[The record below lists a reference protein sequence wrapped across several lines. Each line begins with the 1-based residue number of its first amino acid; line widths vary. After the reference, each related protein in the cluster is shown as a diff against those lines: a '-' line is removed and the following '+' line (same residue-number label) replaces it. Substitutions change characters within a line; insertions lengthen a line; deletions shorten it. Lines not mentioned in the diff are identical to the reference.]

1 MYDLRKTNAWWAIGS
16 LVLMLIGLCLM
27 CTSCSLR
34 APAGPDVTGH
44 THGLGAAL
52 VAIGGLCIWIG
63 AITVIGCTLIRI
75 AGFFPATA
83 AIVAIASPF
92 IGEVAALGIAT
103 TVLGGV
109 VVWFGVHS
117 WVLYVATLGLVSL
130 YAFKHRDGLLAWLN
144 AAKKV

>member
-1 MYDLRKTNAWWAIGS
+1 MYDLRKANAWWAIGS
-16 LVLMLIGLCLM
+16 LVLMLIGVCLM

-34 APAGPDVTGH
+34 APAGPTPPIE
-44 THGLGAAL
+44 HGLGATL

-63 AITVIGCTLIRI
+63 TIAVIACALARV

-103 TVLGGV
+103 AVLGGV
-109 VVWFGVHS
+109 VVWCGVHS
-117 WVLYVATLGLVSL
+117 WVLYVTVLGLAAL
-130 YAFKHRDGLLAWLN
+130 YAFKHRSGVLAWLN